1 MDQSYDAPLEDLLR
15 TYREDG
21 GINYLEVATTL
32 PSRPAIDESCVDL
45 LGLLFPG
52 FRGDALVHS
61 SDLPDITRSR
71 IETLHARL
79 QPEVAKS
86 LACERPRMRSN
97 SGPRRFFTFLSRS
110 WPVCVKCS
118 GPISTLPT
126 KVIRPPLSYEEIIVA
141 YPATRSDRD
150 PAHGARLI

>member
-79 QPEVAKS
+79 KPEVARAS
-86 LACERPRMRSN
+86 RCESATDAIEQRAEEVFRLFYR
-97 SGPRRFFTFLSRS
+97 GAGRF
-110 WPVCVKCS
+110 
-118 GPISTLPT
+118 
-126 KVIRPPLSYEEIIVA
+126 A
-141 YPATRSDRD
+141 
-150 PAHGARLI
+150 